1 MKKNANKK
9 ITLEKLA
16 DLMAKGFAQISKNF
30 EQVNK
35 DMDSGFVQE
44 KKDNEDLATMV
55 QQSFNEVNS
64 RLTLLER
71 SKQETND
78 RLSVMGRNQEE
89 IKLRLTNVA
98 YRFELDEL
106 QNKVQKVEDIV
117 LRKKR

>member
-1 MKKNANKK
+1 MKKVKKKITTK

-16 DLMAKGFAQISKNF
+16 SMMSEGF
-30 EQVNK
+30 EQA
-35 DMDSGFVQE
+35 
-44 KKDNEDLATMV
+44 KKERKELSKQAKQDNEDLAAIA
-55 QQSFNEVNS
+55 QQSFNEVNK

-106 QNKVQKVEDIV
+106 QNKVQKIEDVV